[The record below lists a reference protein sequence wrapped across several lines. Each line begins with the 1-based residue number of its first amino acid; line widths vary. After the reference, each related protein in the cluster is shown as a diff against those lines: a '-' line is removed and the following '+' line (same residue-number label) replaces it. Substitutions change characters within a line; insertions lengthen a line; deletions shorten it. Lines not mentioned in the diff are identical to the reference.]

1 MLLVSN
7 RLAKAQSISFGISI
21 FKQSKRLK
29 KMKKSLL
36 ALYMLVAVAT
46 KMMAQDEAT
55 FNHYLINPVLVNPA
69 FTGNGDKFYVYGHY
83 RTQWTGFANAPQTYA
98 MSVNGPLADKVGIGA
113 MLLSE
118 TYGLTNRLRGQLSYA
133 YHYKNEK
140 KGFQAG
146 FGFST
151 EFHRTRLNNAVLTN
165 GFYDGGD
172 RLVEANLKNVSIF
185 DATVGA
191 YAILNNKIT
200 LHAAS
205 PNLIR
210 ARVGQIED
218 TSKSEKTFLR
228 QFILGVG
235 YKSVMSD
242 KLTIEPS
249 IQMRRV
255 YRAPLEVEMNL
266 MARFM
271 QERFSVGGYFR
282 PGSSGAMGLLV
293 GVKESFFQLYYSY
306 NASIAEF
313 KTYSSQAHEITLG
326 VTLNKP
332 SKDKSPTGKKKKRY
346 KN

>member
-1 MLLVSN
+1 
-7 RLAKAQSISFGISI
+7 
-21 FKQSKRLK
+21 
-29 KMKKSLL
+29 MKKSFI
-36 ALYMLVAVAT
+36 AIYMLVAIAT

-69 FTGNGDKFYVYGHY
+69 FTGNGDKYHVFGHY

-98 MSVNGPLADKVGIGA
+98 MSINGPLADKVGIGA
-113 MLLSE
+113 MILSE
-118 TYGLTNRLRGQLSYA
+118 KFGLTERLRGQLSYA

-151 EFHRTRLNNAVLTN
+151 EFHRTKLDNAVLSN
-165 GFYDGGD
+165 GFYDAGD
-172 RLVEANLKNVSIF
+172 RLTEANLKSVAIF

-191 YAILNNKIT
+191 YAVINNKIT
-200 LHAAS
+200 VHAAS

-210 ARVGQIED
+210 ARLGQIED
-218 TSKSEKTFLR
+218 TSKAEKTFLR
-228 QFILGVG
+228 QFIVG
-235 YKSVMSD
+235 ATYKAVMSD

-255 YRAPLEVEMNL
+255 YLAPLEVEMNL

-313 KTYSSQAHEITLG
+313 KSYSSQAHEITLG
-326 VTLNKP
+326 VTLNRP
-332 SKDKSPTGKKKKRY
+332 SKDNSPTKKKKRY

>member
-1 MLLVSN
+1 
-7 RLAKAQSISFGISI
+7 
-21 FKQSKRLK
+21 
-29 KMKKSLL
+29 MKKSLL
-36 ALYMLVAVAT
+36 AIYMLVAVAT

-69 FTGNGDKFYVYGHY
+69 FTGNGDKYYVYGHY

-98 MSVNGPLADKVGIGA
+98 MSVNGPLIDNVGIGA
-113 MLLSE
+113 MLLTE
-118 TYGLTNRLRGQLSYA
+118 RFGLTNRLRGQLSYA

-151 EFHRTRLNNAVLTN
+151 EFHNTKLDNAVLSN
-165 GFYDGGD
+165 GFYDPAD
-172 RLVEANLKNVSIF
+172 RLVDANIKTKSIF
-185 DATVGA
+185 DATVGG

-200 LHAAS
+200 IHAAA

-210 ARVGQIED
+210 ARIGQIED
-218 TSKSEKTFLR
+218 TSKKEKTFLR
-228 QFILGVG
+228 QFIIGAA

-255 YRAPLEVEMNL
+255 YQAPLEVEMNL

-282 PGSSGAMGLLV
+282 PGSSGAMGLIM

-313 KTYSSQAHEITLG
+313 KSYSSQAHEITLG
-326 VTLNKP
+326 VALNRP
-332 SKDKSPTGKKKKRY
+332 SKETSPTKKKKRY

>member
-1 MLLVSN
+1 MKKVLL
-7 RLAKAQSISFGISI
+7 SI
-21 FKQSKRLK
+21 F
-29 KMKKSLL
+29 
-36 ALYMLVAVAT
+36 MLVAVAT

-69 FTGNGDKFYVYGHY
+69 FTGNGDKYYVYGHY

-113 MLLSE
+113 MIWSE
-118 TYGLTNRLRGQLSYA
+118 SFGLTNRLRGQLSYA

-140 KGFQAG
+140 QGFQAG

-151 EFHRTRLNNAVLTN
+151 DLHRSRLNNSVLSN
-165 GFYDGGD
+165 GFFDGGD
-172 RLVEANLKNVSIF
+172 RLVDANLKYVDIF
-185 DATVGA
+185 DVTAGIYT
-191 YAILNNKIT
+191 ILKNKIT
-200 LHAAS
+200 LHVAA
-205 PNLIR
+205 PNLVR
-210 ARVGQIED
+210 ARLGEIDE
-218 TSKSEKTFLR
+218 TTKAEKTFLR
-228 QFILGVG
+228 QFIVGAG
-235 YKSVMSD
+235 YKAVMSD
-242 KLTIEPS
+242 KLSIEPS

-255 YRAPLEVEMNL
+255 YQAPLEVEMNL

-271 QERFSVGGYFR
+271 QERLSVGGYFR
-282 PGSSGAMGLLV
+282 PGNSGAMGLIV

-332 SKDKSPTGKKKKRY
+332 SKENSPTKKKKRY

>member
-1 MLLVSN
+1 
-7 RLAKAQSISFGISI
+7 
-21 FKQSKRLK
+21 
-29 KMKKSLL
+29 MKKSLL
-36 ALYMLVAVAT
+36 AIYMLVAIAT
-46 KMMAQDEAT
+46 KLMAQDEAT

-69 FTGNGDKFYVYGHY
+69 FTGNGDKYYVYGHY

-98 MSVNGPLADKVGIGA
+98 MSVNGPLAEKVGIGA

-118 TYGLTNRLRGQLSYA
+118 RFGLTNRLRGQLSYA

-151 EFHRTRLNNAVLTN
+151 EVHRTKLDNAVLTN
-165 GFYDGGD
+165 GFFDVGD
-172 RLVEANLKNVSIF
+172 RLVDANIKPVSIF
-185 DATVGA
+185 DATVGW
-191 YAILNNKIT
+191 YVVLKNKIT
-200 LHAAS
+200 IHGAA

-218 TSKSEKTFLR
+218 TSKAEKTFLR
-228 QFILGVG
+228 QYIGGVA

-249 IQMRRV
+249 LQMRRV
-255 YRAPLEVEMNL
+255 YQAPLEVEMNL

-282 PGSSGAMGLLV
+282 PGSSGAMGLIV

-313 KTYSSQAHEITLG
+313 KSYSSQAHEITLG
-326 VTLNKP
+326 VTLNRP
-332 SKDKSPTGKKKKRY
+332 SKETSPTTKKKKRY

>member
-1 MLLVSN
+1 
-7 RLAKAQSISFGISI
+7 
-21 FKQSKRLK
+21 
-29 KMKKSLL
+29 
-36 ALYMLVAVAT
+36 MLVAVAT

-69 FTGNGDKFYVYGHY
+69 FTGSGDKYYVYGHY

-113 MLLSE
+113 MLLNE
-118 TYGLTNRLRGQLSYA
+118 TFGLTNRVRGQLSYA

-151 EFHRTRLNNAVLTN
+151 EVHRTRLNNAVLTN
-165 GFYDGGD
+165 GFYNGGD
-172 RLVEANLKNVSIF
+172 RLVEANIKPVSIF
-185 DATVGA
+185 DATVGG
-191 YAILNNKIT
+191 YAIIKNKIT
-200 LHAAS
+200 IHAAS
-205 PNLIR
+205 PNLVR
-210 ARVGQIED
+210 ARLGEIDD
-218 TSKSEKTFLR
+218 TSKAEKSFLR
-228 QFILGVG
+228 QFIVG
-235 YKSVMSD
+235 ATYKAVMSD
-242 KLTIEPS
+242 KLSIEPS

-255 YRAPLEVEMNL
+255 YEAPLEVEMNL

-271 QERFSVGGYFR
+271 QDRFSVGGYFR
-282 PGSSGAMGLLV
+282 PGSSGAMGLIM

-326 VTLNKP
+326 ITLNRP
-332 SKDKSPTGKKKKRY
+332 SKDSSPTKKKKRY

>member
-1 MLLVSN
+1 
-7 RLAKAQSISFGISI
+7 
-21 FKQSKRLK
+21 
-29 KMKKSLL
+29 MKKSLL
-36 ALYMLVAVAT
+36 AIYMLVAVAT

-69 FTGNGDKFYVYGHY
+69 FTGNGDKYYVYGHY

-98 MSVNGPLADKVGIGA
+98 MSINGPLAEKVGIGA

-118 TYGLTNRLRGQLSYA
+118 NYGLTNRLRGQLSYA
-133 YHYKNEK
+133 YHYKSEK

-151 EFHRTRLNNAVLTN
+151 EFHQTRLSNTVLTN
-165 GFYDGGD
+165 GFFEAGD
-172 RLVEANLKNVSIF
+172 RLVDANLKKVSIF
-185 DATVGA
+185 DATVGG
-191 YAILNNKIT
+191 YAVFNNKIT
-200 LHAAS
+200 VHAAT

-218 TSKSEKTFLR
+218 TAKVESSFLR
-228 QFILGVG
+228 QFIVGVG

-242 KLTIEPS
+242 KLTLEPS

-255 YRAPLEVEMNL
+255 YQAPLEVEMNL

-282 PGSSGAMGLLV
+282 PGSSGAMGLIV

-326 VTLNKP
+326 VTLNRP
-332 SKDKSPTGKKKKRY
+332 SKDNSPTTKKKKRY